1 MISEINS
8 IWIVGG
14 GIAGTSTA
22 CVLKQTFPHKDI
34 RLIEGKSI
42 PTVGV
47 GESTLSQINSFLQL
61 LNIQDKDFMK
71 ECDASYKLS
80 IRFENWKT
88 ENSGSFH
95 YPFGSPYY
103 SESVLNYN
111 YWYYKKFLKPETPN
125 SDFADCMFPHM
136 ALINENKVC
145 PKEGVF
151 PSWNMKN
158 DAAYHFDANKLSDLL
173 KKKFRELGGRILV
186 EDIVNIQRNED
197 GSIKQ
202 LDLHTG
208 NSIKA
213 DLYIDCT
220 GFKSLLLDKTMKE
233 PFESY
238 EDMLPNNSAWATK
251 LPYVDKEKELVCY
264 TNCKAVENGWIWN
277 IPLWSRMGTGYV
289 YSDKYISDDDALKQF
304 QNHLG
309 TEDLEFKKLDMRIG
323 VHKRLWV
330 KNVCAIG
337 LSAGFIEPLESNGL
351 LTIHTFLM
359 KLVPILKKKI
369 VNEFAIQH
377 FNLACRRMFRGFAEF
392 VAMHYALSDRTDTE
406 YWKDIQKRNYHI
418 EEKFI
423 DEKSDFQLAFRNK
436 MEEHYWHTIGGL
448 PCIATGMDWFPTT
461 FEEIRYAEA
470 NFSIEHYE
478 KEWKHILEN
487 LEKRKKDF
495 KKLASDCPT
504 LYDYLNKNIYNVEQ
518 SDKQYMTIV
527 ENPQFETKLVSE
539 NAR

>member
-1 MISEINS
+1 MARRKPNVVSEINS
-8 IWIVGG
+8 IWVVGG
-14 GIAGTSTA
+14 GTAGASVA

-34 RLIEGKSI
+34 RILEGRDI

-47 GESTLSQINSFLQL
+47 GESTLGQINNFLQL

-80 IRFENWKT
+80 IRFENWLNK
-88 ENSGSFH
+88 NSGSFH
-95 YPFGSPYY
+95 YPFGRAYY
-103 SESVLNYN
+103 DKNILNYN
-111 YWYYKKFLKPETPN
+111 YWYYKKFIQPETPN
-125 SDFADCMFPHM
+125 TDFADCMFPQM
-136 ALINENKVC
+136 ALVNENKIC
-145 PKEGVF
+145 NQDNTF
-151 PSWNMKN
+151 PNWSLKR
-158 DAAYHFDANKLSDLL
+158 DVAYHFDAQKLGEFL
-173 KKKFRELGGRILV
+173 KRKFRKLGGRILV
-186 EDIVNIQRNED
+186 ENIVNVQRNED

-202 LDLHTG
+202 LDLDTQ
-208 NSIKA
+208 NSVKG

-251 LPYVDKEKELVCY
+251 QPYKDKRKELVGY

-289 YSDKYISDDDALKQF
+289 YSNKYISDDDALKQF

-309 TEDLEFKKLDMRIG
+309 TEDLEFKKLKMRIG
-323 VHKRLWV
+323 IHKRLWV

-377 FNLACRRMFRGFAEF
+377 YNLACRRMFKGFAEF
-392 VAMHYALSDRTDTE
+392 VAMHYALSDRIDTE
-406 YWKDIQKRNYHI
+406 YWRDIQKRNYNI
-418 EEKFI
+418 EEKFL
-423 DEKSDFQLAFRNK
+423 DESSDFQLAFKNK
-436 MEEHYWHTIGGL
+436 MEENYWHPIGGI
-448 PCIATGMDWFPTT
+448 PCIATGMNWFPTS
-461 FEEIRYAEA
+461 FEEIKYGEA
-470 NFSIEHYE
+470 TSNIESYK
-478 KEWKHILEN
+478 KEWKNVVEN
-487 LEKRKKDF
+487 LEKRKIEF
-495 KKLASDCPT
+495 EKLASFCPT
-504 LYDYLNKNIYNVEQ
+504 LYDYLEKNIYNND
-518 SDKQYMTIV
+518 S
-527 ENPQFETKLVSE
+527 S
-539 NAR
+539 